1 MKNSIK
7 ILAIFLLSSCSIS
20 NENIVQSYPQ
30 NPYIERKQRAGNIF
44 GNENGIIL
52 FGKISS
58 NNIQNNNNNLWQ
70 KSIEKISQILPIS
83 IINDESGLI
92 STDWGTIQN
101 ISNNNNLYK
110 INAIVKG
117 EKIDKNNLEI
127 SVFKKENSDVI
138 LDIQVQ
144 EKIKNIILY

>member
-58 NNIQNNNNNLWQ
+58 NNIQNNDSLWQ

-127 SVFKKENSDVI
+127 SVFKKENSDVV

>member
-58 NNIQNNNNNLWQ
+58 NNIQNNDSLWQ

>member
-1 MKNSIK
+1 MKNIIK

-52 FGKISS
+52 FGKNSS
-58 NNIQNNNNNLWQ
+58 NNIQNNNSLWQ

-83 IINDESGLI
+83 IINDKSGLI

>member
-7 ILAIFLLSSCSIS
+7 ILAIFLLSSCSII
-20 NENIVQSYPQ
+20 NENICQ
-30 NPYIERKQRAGNIF
+30 NNPKKPYIKRKQRAGNILR
-44 GNENGIIL
+44 NENRIIL

-58 NNIQNNNNNLWQ
+58 NNIQKNNNNLWQ